1 MKRAQLN
8 YAVDALIA
16 IAFAVCAITG
26 ILFMLPP
33 GAIRALGLGMP
44 GMLGVSLRTW
54 HWLHDWSGVAATVGV
69 LLHSALH
76 YRWIV
81 AMTRRTFGAAET
93 PARRADRG
101 RPAAPVATLASSQP
115 RAATGLAAAAARPP
129 AGRLASPGNTSPSGH
144 STDRA
149 DSPRSRDQRR
159 ITRRR
164 FVAGAAAGL
173 GVAILGGGLFSR
185 LGAVAANAPQGS
197 GGAPAAGGTTTPS
210 SSGSATQSSGAQAQ
224 SSGGATGS
232 AGNAT
237 QSSGDLSGTAV
248 GGGGSGSATQS
259 GSTAAVLV
267 SVDTSA
273 CVGCGRCLS
282 VCPAG
287 VFAWDAG
294 GSHAVARNAARCI
307 RCHRCLQ
314 TCPANAI
321 TVNG

>member
-1 MKRAQLN
+1 
-8 YAVDALIA
+8 
-16 IAFAVCAITG
+16 
-26 ILFMLPP
+26 MLPP

-115 RAATGLAAAAARPP
+115 RAATGLAEVAARPP
-129 AGRLASPGNTSPSGH
+129 A
-144 STDRA
+144 
-149 DSPRSRDQRR
+149 RDQRR

-248 GGGGSGSATQS
+248 GGGGSGNATQS

-307 RCHRCLQ
+307 R
-314 TCPANAI
+314 
-321 TVNG
+321 